1 MKIIDNIKK
10 GVRNMFINFLNI
22 NQNIEQSISLYKN
35 KTEHI
40 MLNANKLW
48 YQGDA
53 DLLNQFYSSI
63 PNQELNF
70 WGVVP
75 TVGMEIP
82 KKHSGIPKVI
92 VNIFADMVSK
102 DLNEITFKNDKQK
115 AEWAKIAKFNSFK
128 KLNNKVLKEALAIG
142 DGAIKIIVNSR
153 FSEPIL
159 QFVDG
164 TSVDYEYE
172 FGRISEIIFNQ
183 VFHKDFKNYRF
194 EEHYGEGYIKNI
206 LLDEDGEEVALSTIP
221 ELADYENFVKLNNN
235 FIYAVPVF
243 LLGEDAEYPNRG
255 KSLFS
260 GKHDSFDGLD
270 ETISL
275 LETAMREG
283 RVKTYIP
290 ESLIPRDPKTGE
302 LILHNNS
309 FDNRFIKLAG
319 GMAEGR
325 ENKVDVEQPEINTT
339 EYLEAYQLY
348 LQQIC
353 LGIIALCSLGIEDD
367 KINNNSLAAKE
378 KEKVTIVTRNQIIE
392 TFTEVLKELISK
404 ILIIKG
410 TYTDEDDINIS
421 FNAYQSPC
429 FESRL
434 SAMNTASQYGSMSTR
449 NIVDELYGDDK
460 DEVFKT
466 NATIMQMMEKGTL
479 NTYNLKIMKELKQIE
494 LEDSIYNKILSALQ
508 EKEQSELMQGNRFYN
523 NEDATDFTKTEKQ
536 SMTKYF

>member
-10 GVRNMFINFLNI
+10 GVRNMVINFLNI
-22 NQNIEQSISLYKN
+22 NQTAEQSISLYKN

-40 MLNANKLW
+40 MLNAYKLW

-75 TVGMEIP
+75 SVGMEIP
-82 KKHSGIPKVI
+82 KKHSGIPKII
-92 VNIFADMVSK
+92 VNMFADMVSK

-128 KLNNKVLKEALAIG
+128 KLNNKVLKETLAVG
-142 DGAIKIIVNSR
+142 DGAIKIIMNSKYQ
-153 FSEPIL
+153 EPIL

-164 TSVDYEYE
+164 TGVEYVYE
-172 FGRISEIIFNQ
+172 FGRISEI
-183 VFHKDFKNYRF
+183 VFYQDFQKDFQNYRF
-194 EEHYGEGYIKNI
+194 EEHYGIGYIKNI
-206 LLDEDGEEVALSTIP
+206 LLNTDGEEVALSIIP
-221 ELADYENFVKLNNN
+221 ELSEYKSFIKLNNN

-243 LLGEDAEYPNRG
+243 LLGEDAEFPNRG

-260 GKHDSFDGLD
+260 GKIDSFDGLD

-275 LETAMREG
+275 LETAIRQG

-290 ESLIPRDPKTGE
+290 ESLLPRNPETGE
-302 LILHNNS
+302 IELYNNS
-309 FDNRFIKLAG
+309 FDNQYVKLAG

-325 ENKVDVEQPEINTT
+325 ENKVDVEQPDINTN

-353 LGIIALCSLGIEDD
+353 LGVIALCSLGIEDD

-392 TFTEVLKELISK
+392 TFTEILKELITK
-404 ILIIKG
+404 ILTIQGIKI
-410 TYTDEDDINIS
+410 DEDDINIS

-460 DEVFKT
+460 DEIFKT
-466 NATIMQMMEKGTL
+466 NATLMQMMEKGTL
-479 NTYNLKIMKELKQIE
+479 NAYNLKIMKELKQIK

-523 NEDATDFTKTEKQ
+523 NEDATDFTRTEKQ

>member
-10 GVRNMFINFLNI
+10 GVRNMVIDFLNI
-22 NQNIEQSISLYKN
+22 NQNTEQSINLYKN

-75 TVGMEIP
+75 TAGMEIP

-115 AEWAKIAKFNSFK
+115 SEWTKIAKFNNFK
-128 KLNNKVLKEALAIG
+128 KLNNKVLKESLAIG
-142 DGAIKIIVNSR
+142 DGAIKIIMNNQ
-153 FSEPIL
+153 FEEPIL
-159 QFVDG
+159 QFVNG
-164 TSVDYEYE
+164 TNVE
-172 FGRISEIIFNQ
+172 FIYKYGRITEIVFYQ
-183 VFHKDFKNYRF
+183 VFTKDFQNYRF
-194 EEHYGEGYIKNI
+194 EEHYGYGYIENI
-206 LLDEDGEEVALSTIP
+206 LLNQEGEKVSLSTIP
-221 ELADYENFVKLNNN
+221 ELADFEDFIKLNNN

-243 LLGEDAEYPNRG
+243 LLGEDAEFPNRG

-260 GKHDSFDGLD
+260 GKIDSFDGLD

-275 LETAMREG
+275 LETAIRQG

-290 ESLIPRDPKTGE
+290 EALLPRDPETGE
-302 LILHNNS
+302 IILFNNS
-309 FDNRFIKLAG
+309 FDNQFIKIAG

-325 ENKVDVEQPEINTT
+325 ENKVDVEQPEINTN

-367 KINNNSLAAKE
+367 KINNNSLASKE

-392 TFTEVLKELISK
+392 TFTEVLKELITK
-404 ILIIKG
+404 ILTIKSININ
-410 TYTDEDDINIS
+410 EDDINIS

-460 DEVFKT
+460 DETFKT
-466 NATIMQMMEKGTL
+466 NATLMQMMEKGTL
-479 NTYNLKIMKELKQIE
+479 NVYNFKILKELNQIT
-494 LEDSIYNKILSALQ
+494 LDDDIYNKILKSLE
-508 EKEQSELMQGNRFYN
+508 EKEKSEMQKNNR
-523 NEDATDFTKTEKQ
+523 NEDATDFKKTEKNTQ
-536 SMTKYF
+536 TKYF

>member
-10 GVRNMFINFLNI
+10 GVRNMVINFLNI
-22 NQNIEQSISLYKN
+22 NQNIEQSINVYKN

-40 MLNANKLW
+40 MLNSYKLW

-75 TVGMEIP
+75 SVGMEIP

-102 DLNEITFKNDKQK
+102 DLNEITFKNDRQK

-128 KLNNKVLKEALAIG
+128 KLNNKVLKEALAVG
-142 DGAIKIIVNSR
+142 DGAIKIIVNNK
-153 FSEPIL
+153 FDEPIL

-164 TSVDYEYE
+164 TSVEYTYE
-172 FGRISEIIFNQ
+172 FGRITEI
-183 VFHKDFKNYRF
+183 VFYQDFQKDFQQYRF
-194 EEHYGEGYIKNI
+194 EEHYGYGYIKNI
-206 LLDEDGEEVALSTIP
+206 LLNADGEEVALSTIP
-221 ELADYENFVKLNNN
+221 ELADYKSFIKLSQN

-243 LLGEDAEYPNRG
+243 LLGEDAEFPNRG

-260 GKHDSFDGLD
+260 GKIDSFDGLD

-275 LETAMREG
+275 LETAIRQG

-290 ESLIPRDPKTGE
+290 ESLLPRDPKTGE
-302 LILHNNS
+302 VILYNNS
-309 FDNRFIKLAG
+309 FDNQFIKIAG

-325 ENKVDVEQPEINTT
+325 ENKVDVEQPEINTN

-392 TFTEVLKELISK
+392 TFTEVLKELIYK
-404 ILIIKG
+404 ILTIKG
-410 TYTDEDDINIS
+410 IKINEDDINIS

-460 DEVFKT
+460 DETFKT
-466 NATIMQMMEKGTL
+466 NATLMQMMEKGSL
-479 NTYNLKIMKELKQIE
+479 NAYNFKIMKELKQIE
-494 LEDSIYNKILSALQ
+494 LDDNVYNNILKALE
-508 EKEQSELMQGNRFYN
+508 EKEETEMQKGNKF
-523 NEDATDFTKTEKQ
+523 NEEGTDFKTIEKD
-536 SMTKYF
+536 SKTKYF

>member
-10 GVRNMFINFLNI
+10 GVRNMVINFLNI
-22 NQNIEQSISLYKN
+22 NQTAEQNISLYKN

-75 TVGMEIP
+75 SLGMEIP
-82 KKHSGIPKVI
+82 KKHTGIPKVI

-128 KLNNKVLKEALAIG
+128 KLNNKVLKEALAVG
-142 DGAIKIIVNSR
+142 DGAIKIIVNNK
-153 FSEPIL
+153 FDEPIL

-164 TSVDYEYE
+164 TSVEYTYE
-172 FGRISEIIFNQ
+172 FGRITEI
-183 VFHKDFKNYRF
+183 VFYQDFTKDYKNYRF
-194 EEHYGEGYIKNI
+194 EEHYGYGYIKNI
-206 LLDEDGEEVALSTIP
+206 LLDSDGEEVALSIID
-221 ELADYENFVKLNNN
+221 ELSDYKSFIKLNNN

-243 LLGEDAEYPNRG
+243 LLGEDAEFTNRG

-260 GKHDSFDGLD
+260 GKIDSFDGLD

-275 LETAMREG
+275 LETAIRQG

-290 ESLIPRDPKTGE
+290 ESLIPRDPETGE
-302 LILHNNS
+302 PILHNNS
-309 FDNRFIKLAG
+309 FDNQFIKLSGA
-319 GMAEGR
+319 MAEGR
-325 ENKVDVEQPEINTT
+325 ENKVDVEQPEINTN

-410 TYTDEDDINIS
+410 INTDEEDINIS

-460 DEVFKT
+460 DETFKT
-466 NATIMQMMEKGTL
+466 NATLMQMMEKGTL
-479 NTYNLKIMKELKQIE
+479 NAYNLKILKELKQIT
-494 LEDSIYNKILSALQ
+494 LDDSTYNKVLSALE
-508 EKEQSELMQGNRFYN
+508 EKEQAEIQKNNRF
-523 NEDATDFTKTEKQ
+523 NEEEADFKTIEKN
-536 SMTKYF
+536 SKTKYF

>member
-10 GVRNMFINFLNI
+10 GVRNMVINFLNI
-22 NQNIEQSISLYKN
+22 NQNIEQSINVYKN

-40 MLNANKLW
+40 MLNSYKLW

-75 TVGMEIP
+75 SVGMEIP

-102 DLNEITFKNDKQK
+102 DLNEITFKNDRQK

-142 DGAIKIIVNSR
+142 DGAIKIIVNNK
-153 FSEPIL
+153 FDEPIL

-164 TSVDYEYE
+164 TSVEYTYE
-172 FGRISEIIFNQ
+172 FGRITEI
-183 VFHKDFKNYRF
+183 VFYQDFQKDFQQYRF
-194 EEHYGEGYIKNI
+194 EEHYGYGYIKNI
-206 LLDEDGEEVALSTIP
+206 LLNADGEEVALTTIP
-221 ELADYENFVKLNNN
+221 ELADYKSFIKLSQN

-243 LLGEDAEYPNRG
+243 LLGEDAEFPNRG

-260 GKHDSFDGLD
+260 GKIDSFDGLD

-275 LETAMREG
+275 LETAIRQG

-290 ESLIPRDPKTGE
+290 ESLLPRDPKTGE
-302 LILHNNS
+302 VILYNNS
-309 FDNRFIKLAG
+309 FDNQFIKIAG

-325 ENKVDVEQPEINTT
+325 ENKVDVEQPEINTN

-392 TFTEVLKELISK
+392 TFTEVLKELIYK
-404 ILIIKG
+404 IITIKG
-410 TYTDEDDINIS
+410 IKINEDDINIS

-460 DEVFKT
+460 DETFKT
-466 NATIMQMMEKGTL
+466 NATLMQMMEKGSL
-479 NTYNLKIMKELKQIE
+479 NAYNFKIMKELKQIE
-494 LEDSIYNKILSALQ
+494 LDDNVYNNILKALE
-508 EKEQSELMQGNRFYN
+508 EKEETEMQKGNKF
-523 NEDATDFTKTEKQ
+523 NEEGTDFKTIEKD
-536 SMTKYF
+536 SKTKYF

>member
-1 MKIIDNIKK
+1 MVLI
-10 GVRNMFINFLNI
+10 FLNI
-22 NQNIEQSISLYKN
+22 NQNIEQSITVYKN

-40 MLNANKLW
+40 MLNAYKLW

-75 TVGMEIP
+75 SVGMEIP
-82 KKHSGIPKVI
+82 KKHSGIPKII
-92 VNIFADMVSK
+92 VNLFADMVSK

-115 AEWAKIAKFNSFK
+115 AEWDKIAKFNAFK

-142 DGAIKIIVNSR
+142 DGAIKIIMNSKYQ
-153 FSEPIL
+153 EPIL

-164 TSVDYEYE
+164 TGVEYVYE
-172 FGRISEIIFNQ
+172 FGRISEI
-183 VFHKDFKNYRF
+183 VFYQDFQKDFQNYRF
-194 EEHYGEGYIKNI
+194 EEHYGIGYIKNI
-206 LLDEDGEEVALSTIP
+206 LLNTDGEEVALSTIP
-221 ELADYENFVKLNNN
+221 ELSEYKSFIKLNNN

-243 LLGEDAEYPNRG
+243 LLGEDAEFPNRG

-260 GKHDSFDGLD
+260 GKIDSFDGLD

-275 LETAMREG
+275 LETAIRQG

-290 ESLIPRDPKTGE
+290 EALLPRNPETGE
-302 LILHNNS
+302 IELYNNS
-309 FDNRFIKLAG
+309 FDNQYVKLAG

-325 ENKVDVEQPEINTT
+325 ENKVDVEQPDINTN

-404 ILIIKG
+404 ILMIKG
-410 TYTDEDDINIS
+410 INTDEEDINIS

-460 DEVFKT
+460 DETFKT
-466 NATIMQMMEKGTL
+466 NATLMQMMEKGTL
-479 NTYNLKIMKELKQIE
+479 NAYNLKILKELKQIT
-494 LEDSIYNKILSALQ
+494 LDDSTYNKVLSALE
-508 EKEQSELMQGNRFYN
+508 EKEQAEIQKNNRF
-523 NEDATDFTKTEKQ
+523 NEEEADFKTIEKN
-536 SMTKYF
+536 SKTKYF

>member
-10 GVRNMFINFLNI
+10 GVRNMVINFLNI
-22 NQNIEQSISLYKN
+22 NQTAEQSISLYKN

-75 TVGMEIP
+75 SVGMEIP

-142 DGAIKIIVNSR
+142 DGAIKIIVNNK
-153 FSEPIL
+153 FDEPIL

-164 TSVDYEYE
+164 TSVEYTYE
-172 FGRISEIIFNQ
+172 FGRITEI
-183 VFHKDFKNYRF
+183 VFYQDFTKDYKNYRF
-194 EEHYGEGYIKNI
+194 EEHYGYGYIKNI
-206 LLDEDGEEVALSTIP
+206 LLDSDGEEVALSIID
-221 ELADYENFVKLNNN
+221 ELSDYKSFIKLNNN

-243 LLGEDAEYPNRG
+243 LLGEDAEFTNRG

-260 GKHDSFDGLD
+260 GKIDSFDGLD

-275 LETAMREG
+275 LETAIRQG

-290 ESLIPRDPKTGE
+290 ESLIPRDPETGE
-302 LILHNNS
+302 PVLHNNS
-309 FDNRFIKLAG
+309 FDNRFIKLSGA
-319 GMAEGR
+319 MAEGR
-325 ENKVDVEQPEINTT
+325 ENKVDVEQPEINTN

-410 TYTDEDDINIS
+410 INTDEEDINIS

-460 DEVFKT
+460 DETFKT
-466 NATIMQMMEKGTL
+466 NATLMQMMEKGTL
-479 NTYNLKIMKELKQIE
+479 NAYNLKILKELKQIT
-494 LEDSIYNKILSALQ
+494 LDDSTYNKVLSALE
-508 EKEQSELMQGNRFYN
+508 EKEQAEIQKNNRF
-523 NEDATDFTKTEKQ
+523 NEEEADFKTIEKN
-536 SMTKYF
+536 SKTKYF